1 MGNLRWQRGSHR
13 QGKEM
18 MSAVYGF
25 VLALTS
31 FLILKTVNPAL
42 VDFTDIKIAEVPI
55 IGQDLPGAETLC
67 GRMSVNGTKGAIC
80 RGTVADLGED
90 TVWVNG

>member
-55 IGQDLPGAETLC
+55 IGQDLPEQKPYAVG
-67 GRMSVNGTKGAIC
+67 C
-80 RGTVADLGED
+80 RLMVRKELF
-90 TVWVNG
+90 VVVR